1 MQLFYGSQ
9 SCSDHCLPDGLSYGF
24 LWWQVEEVG
33 TWGRNSS
40 PWLRA
45 ISLASIALIL
55 VSFEMELLLEDFD
68 FLLAAS
74 FSLRFT
80 DIDRGRLLL
89 VSPAA
94 LEDLEVVVAAPRLK
108 FAVWHWEFASTI
120 TKLRSWKKKQIYII
134 WERQ

>member
-68 FLLAAS
+68 FLLEAS

-94 LEDLEVVVAAPRLK
+94 LEDLEVVVAEEGCTLSSLFKSFTPFSLLITSE
-108 FAVWHWEFASTI
+108 AVM
-120 TKLRSWKKKQIYII
+120 
-134 WERQ
+134 